1 MSRPLPAAGK
11 SRNRIPTNR
20 LCDETSAQRAAE
32 EAALDKKREGKR
44 KATESEQDALDKR
57 ETAGNVAGKRQAT
70 ITQCVVPKKEDDE
83 DRLYQLAL
91 EENAR
96 QRQNSTEEQRVLEGQ
111 LDAVFSLYSK
121 TWDVADA
128 MKDAVPVWVLNM
140 QKEVNKF
147 LEKEYDNL
155 LEPWRQIPGQR
166 SDLMTAM
173 EELQRARAAHR
184 AGRRGAGG
192 SA

>member
-96 QRQNSTEEQRVLEGQ
+96 QRQNSTEECVKLEGQ
-111 LDAVFSLYSK
+111 LDAVYSLYSK

-128 MKDAVPVWVLNM
+128 MKDHVPVWVLNM
-140 QKEVNKF
+140 QKEINKY